1 MILQSS
7 LEINRLLDTKI
18 QETLT
23 TLEQISRDKFQSI
36 DGPLSCK
43 HAEKVPKKRKNSNP
57 TEVSISDIAL
67 FYTDSP
73 EEGESIYDK
82 RTQNGSL
89 NNRRENVLLFI
100 ANRRELPKE
109 YAQDPNWVH
118 LHTELHKVLSNYYDA
133 SNQMEWNVLFVKR
146 AGRMYNYD
154 FEFTSRTTVVK
165 YEFKYCTHSP
175 RIDALPQIYQGAC
188 STTNIFNDE
197 FVSFDEYYYEN
208 GLSNYCKI
216 VSLVDKTNPL
226 PLVNKPTYLKHVK
239 NANSTHPFFV
249 CLKSQYSKNVDE
261 KNAIVNHSI
270 EEYLKQCQTHV
281 NLDAVSNLLQ
291 KQKDKTYLMWHPKT
305 RQFYTEQIPENEL
318 TITRVSHITKNT
330 IVFIADTYSYSFL
343 LRWKNGKGILNP
355 AWQIS
360 VVRT

>member
-1 MILQSS
+1 MTLQSS

-18 QETLT
+18 QEALT
-23 TLEQISRDKFQSI
+23 TFEQISRDKLHFI
-36 DGPLSCK
+36 VGPPSGD
-43 HAEKVPKKRKNSNP
+43 HTENPPKKRKNSKS

-67 FYTDSP
+67 FYTDTP
-73 EEGESIYDK
+73 DEGEPIYDK
-82 RTQNGSL
+82 RTQNGSR
-89 NNRRENVLLFI
+89 NDRRENVLLFI
-100 ANRRELPKE
+100 ANRRELPEE
-109 YAQDPNWVH
+109 YAQDPNWLH

-133 SNQMEWNVLFVKR
+133 SNQMEWNVQFVKR

-154 FEFTSRTTVVK
+154 FEFTSGTTVVK

-188 STTNIFNDE
+188 STTNIFDDE

-216 VSLVDKTNPL
+216 DSPVDETTSNPSID
-226 PLVNKPTYLKHVK
+226 KPTYLKHVK
-239 NANSTHPFFV
+239 NSNSTHPFFV
-249 CLKSQYSKNVDE
+249 DLKSRYSTNVDE
-261 KNAIVNHSI
+261 KNVIVNDSI

-281 NLDAVSNLLQ
+281 NIDAVSNLLQ
-291 KQKDKTYLMWHPKT
+291 KQKEKTYLMWHPKT

-330 IVFIADTYSYSFL
+330 IVFVADTYSYCFL
-343 LRWKNGKGILNP
+343 LRWKNGKGVLNP

-360 VVRT
+360 VRFP